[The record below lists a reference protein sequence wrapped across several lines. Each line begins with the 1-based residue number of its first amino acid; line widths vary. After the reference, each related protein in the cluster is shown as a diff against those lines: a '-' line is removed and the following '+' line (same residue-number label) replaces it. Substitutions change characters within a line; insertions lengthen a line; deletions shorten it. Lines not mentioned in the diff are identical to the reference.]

1 MIELLSHCLTS
12 SYIVF
17 IPLKYMRKF
26 QGIFYLTKFEE
37 PEHPLD
43 TGGELL
49 SVSPTVLS
57 LEMDGGNIIPLKK
70 ATQKDVKGKDFTIRS
85 E

>member
-1 MIELLSHCLTS
+1 
-12 SYIVF
+12 
-17 IPLKYMRKF
+17 MRKF

-49 SVSPTVLS
+49 SVSTTVLR
-57 LEMDGGNIIPLKK
+57 LETDSGNIIPLKRD
-70 ATQKDVKGKDFTIRS
+70 T
-85 E
+85 

>member
-1 MIELLSHCLTS
+1 
-12 SYIVF
+12 
-17 IPLKYMRKF
+17 MRKF

-49 SVSPTVLS
+49 SVWPTALS
-57 LEMDGGNIIPLKK
+57 LETDGGNTIPLKK
-70 ATQKDVKGKDFTIRS
+70 ATQKDVKMKDVIIRS
-85 E
+85 A

>member
-1 MIELLSHCLTS
+1 
-12 SYIVF
+12 
-17 IPLKYMRKF
+17 MRKF
-26 QGIFYLTKFEE
+26 QGILYLTKFEEE

-49 SVSPTVLS
+49 SVWSTVLS
-57 LEMDGGNIIPLKK
+57 LETDSGNTIPLKK
-70 ATQKDVKGKDFTIRS
+70 ATQKDVKGRDFTIRS